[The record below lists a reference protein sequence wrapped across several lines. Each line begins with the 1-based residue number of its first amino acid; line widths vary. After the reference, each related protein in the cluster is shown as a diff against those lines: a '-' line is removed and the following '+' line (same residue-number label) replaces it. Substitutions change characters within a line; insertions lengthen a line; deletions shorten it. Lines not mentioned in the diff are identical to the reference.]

1 MFLGVAA
8 VVDLLF
14 DEAAHVAVD
23 VAGGDVGENV
33 QPLETGCEFEH
44 AQSSLDVALDG
55 LVEPSVEVDAGGAV
69 DHHVAG
75 LNQFLPDLGTEA
87 ELVFVQVALSEWMK
101 EYMGCTL
108 CWMNY

>member
-1 MFLGVAA
+1 LFLRVAPLI
-8 VVDLLF
+8 DLLF

-33 QPLETGCEFEH
+33 QLFEAGCEFEH
-44 AQSSLDVALDG
+44 AQSALDVALNG

-75 LNQFLPDLGTEA
+75 LNQFLPDLGREA
-87 ELVFVQVALSEWMK
+87 ELVLEQVALSEWMK

-108 CWMNY
+108 C